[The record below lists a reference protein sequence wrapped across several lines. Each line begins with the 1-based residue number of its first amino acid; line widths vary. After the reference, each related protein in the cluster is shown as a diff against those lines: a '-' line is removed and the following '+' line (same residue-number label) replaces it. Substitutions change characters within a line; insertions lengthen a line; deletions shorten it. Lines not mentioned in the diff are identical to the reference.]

1 MDVTLGDGDAGAGV
15 ADASVKGE
23 VVTGAKVAAGVVVG
37 GGVGVGASATDGD
50 GGCGASVG
58 VVARCGGGPGCG
70 RSRNQPAAIA
80 KTTSAT
86 SARGAPIPEPEPRED
101 LLGTS
106 GLIRQSRIST
116 SQRCRI
122 ERMQIDGRTFL
133 ISGGSSGLG
142 AACVTEFAR
151 SGANVLIC
159 DVSERG
165 DELAGEL
172 GPSVCFARTD
182 VTVAAQVQSAVDT
195 AAEKFGA
202 LHGAINCAGI
212 ATAERVIGRDG
223 PQPLEH
229 FTKVVTVNLI
239 GTFNVI
245 RLAAAKMLER
255 SVEPGED
262 RGVIVCTASVA
273 AFDGQIGQAAYAAS
287 KGGVVGLTLPVAREF
302 AQHQIRVMSIAPGIF
317 DTPML
322 AGLPEAARES
332 LGKQVP
338 FPSRLGKPAEYAL
351 LARHIVENQML
362 NGEIIRLDGAIRM
375 APR

>member
-1 MDVTLGDGDAGAGV
+1 
-15 ADASVKGE
+15 
-23 VVTGAKVAAGVVVG
+23 
-37 GGVGVGASATDGD
+37 
-50 GGCGASVG
+50 
-58 VVARCGGGPGCG
+58 
-70 RSRNQPAAIA
+70 
-80 KTTSAT
+80 
-86 SARGAPIPEPEPRED
+86 
-101 LLGTS
+101 
-106 GLIRQSRIST
+106 
-116 SQRCRI
+116 
-122 ERMQIDGRTFL
+122 MQLTGRTF
-133 ISGGSSGLG
+133 IVTGGSSGLG
-142 AACVTEFAR
+142 AACAAEFTQH
-151 SGANVLIC
+151 GANILIC

-165 DELAGEL
+165 ADVAKGL
-172 GPSVCFARTD
+172 GPAVRFARTD
-182 VTVAAQVQSAVDT
+182 VTDGAQVQAAVDG
-195 AAEKFGA
+195 AVEAFGA

-229 FTKVVTVNLI
+229 FSKVIAVNLI

-245 RLAAAKMLER
+245 RLAGAKMIER
-255 SVEPGED
+255 PVEPGED

-273 AFDGQIGQAAYAAS
+273 AYDGQIGQAAYSAS

-302 AQHQIRVMSIAPGIF
+302 AQHQIRVASIAPGIF

-338 FPSRLGKPAEYAL
+338 FPSRLGKPAEYAA

-362 NGEIIRLDGAIRM
+362 NGEVIRLDGAIRM